1 MQAAFGHVKTDL
13 VTTARRKRVK
23 DIRVNGALLPVVVL
37 AVKRSVDDILSRTY
51 SYLQLEEGRA
61 LLQQG
66 LATLSEIIDAGEF
79 NAPVFVGHHR
89 YHTFEGTVIHVRE
102 DGEYDVTYDE
112 GGTETRV
119 PARFLR
125 RRTRGF
131 GGQGAIRRGRGRG
144 GALGPPPRA
153 RDFVPSRGVGW

>member
-1 MQAAFGHVKTDL
+1 MCIRDR

-51 SYLQLEEGRA
+51 AYLELEEGKA

-89 YHTFEGTVIHVRE
+89 YHTFEGTIIHVRE
-102 DGEYDVTYDE
+102 DQEYDCLLYTS
-112 GGTETRV
+112 
-119 PARFLR
+119 PS
-125 RRTRGF
+125 
-131 GGQGAIRRGRGRG
+131 
-144 GALGPPPRA
+144 PRDK
-153 RDFVPSRGVGW
+153 RQSRMPSSA